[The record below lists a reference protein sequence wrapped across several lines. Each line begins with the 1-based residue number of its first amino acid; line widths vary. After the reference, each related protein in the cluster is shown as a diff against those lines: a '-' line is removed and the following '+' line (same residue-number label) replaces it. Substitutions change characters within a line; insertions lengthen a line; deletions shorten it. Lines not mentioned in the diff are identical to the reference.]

1 MPRRDR
7 QGQEDFILNQFG
19 HTQLACH
26 WQKITGVI
34 FEFVLRHVGTFGK
47 QLQKTIDI
55 KLKRNRFQATLT
67 CQREQPANYQLQ
79 EILSV
84 LTLET
89 LKPEAD
95 ASRHFCQQI
104 MQAFQVRDSQLS
116 FENTPIFGEHKSVGN
131 PFQS

>member
-1 MPRRDR
+1 M
-7 QGQEDFILNQFG
+7 
-19 HTQLACH
+19 
-26 WQKITGVI
+26 
-34 FEFVLRHVGTFGK
+34 
-47 QLQKTIDI
+47 
-55 KLKRNRFQATLT
+55 
-67 CQREQPANYQLQ
+67 
-79 EILSV
+79 

-116 FENTPIFGEHKSVGN
+116 FENTPILGEHKSVRN